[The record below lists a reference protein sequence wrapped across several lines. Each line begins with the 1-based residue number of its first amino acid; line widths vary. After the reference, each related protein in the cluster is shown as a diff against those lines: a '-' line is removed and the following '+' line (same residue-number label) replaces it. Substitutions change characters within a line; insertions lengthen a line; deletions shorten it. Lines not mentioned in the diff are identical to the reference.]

1 MGQNGKLFEK
11 ADKFWPERFDSN
23 NATTEKSHTFAYV
36 PFSAGS
42 RNCIGQRFAVLE
54 MKAIISKLLRK
65 YEFKLADECLID
77 QPSLIAALVL
87 KPYNKINFYLKER

>member
-1 MGQNGKLFEK
+1 MGQNSKLFEK
-11 ADKFWPERFDSN
+11 ANEFWPERFDSD
-23 NATTEKSHTFAYV
+23 APVAKSHTFSYV

-65 YEFKLADECLID
+65 YEFRLADECLD
-77 QPSLIAALVL
+77 HPSLIAALVL
-87 KPYNKINFYLKER
+87 KPNNKINFYLKER